1 MSLVT
6 LFTCFSTKSIFIM
19 WFTLVTT
26 HRCKLHGQCK
36 NGTCLCV
43 TGWNGRHCTI
53 QVRSLLFFILL
64 MELLNTIVPREKSPK
79 SHGVCFSPIVFIIPH
94 LRDVQASVVQTESV
108 EATFMVRKQQ
118 DKDKDKH

>member
-1 MSLVT
+1 MT
-6 LFTCFSTKSIFIM
+6 P
-19 WFTLVTT
+19 
-26 HRCKLHGQCK
+26 RCKLHGQCK

-64 MELLNTIVPREKSPK
+64 MELLNTIVPGETRPK
-79 SHGVCFSPIVFIIPH
+79 SHGVYFSPIVFIIPH